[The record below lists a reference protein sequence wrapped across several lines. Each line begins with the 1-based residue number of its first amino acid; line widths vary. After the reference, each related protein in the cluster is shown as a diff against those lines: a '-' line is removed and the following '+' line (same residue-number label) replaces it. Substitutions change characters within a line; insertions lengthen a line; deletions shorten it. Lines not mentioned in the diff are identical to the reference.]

1 MHVTEGCSFSCG
13 LHTFKETK
21 HFDQSLT
28 FKKKAH
34 HANLKFCILHLII
47 LLQSKYYILLSA
59 KLWNWISPLKQ
70 LKHLPAKVKN
80 KT

>member
-1 MHVTEGCSFSCG
+1 MRTLNVIYDKKVHECTDMHITEGCPFSCS

-28 FKKKAH
+28 LKKKAH

-47 LLQSKYYILLSA
+47 LLQSKYYILLST
-59 KLWNWISPLKQ
+59 K
-70 LKHLPAKVKN
+70 
-80 KT
+80 

>member
-1 MHVTEGCSFSCG
+1 MHITQGCPFSCS

-28 FKKKAH
+28 LKK
-34 HANLKFCILHLII
+34 NTTCKFQIFHSPLNHPVPVQILHFAQYQVMNLDT
-47 LLQSKYYILLSA
+47 
-59 KLWNWISPLKQ
+59 PLKQ

-80 KT
+80 RT